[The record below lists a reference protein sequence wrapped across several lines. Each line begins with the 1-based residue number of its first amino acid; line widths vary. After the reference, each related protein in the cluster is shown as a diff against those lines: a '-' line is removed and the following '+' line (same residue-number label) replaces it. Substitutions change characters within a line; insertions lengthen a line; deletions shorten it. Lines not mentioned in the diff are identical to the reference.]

1 MPCAHLFMRML
12 CRFWQTGR
20 EQLWEEKLGL
30 VERFAGNAA
39 TNWGTVSETKA
50 LARCADVFARGPFM
64 SPHPAHQRRHVL
76 GYTAPHK
83 SRLDSVCHEVL
94 DAAALQHLLA

>member
-1 MPCAHLFMRML
+1 MRVL
-12 CRFWQTGR
+12 CRFWQAGR

-50 LARCADVFARGPFM
+50 LARCVKSSAGGRI
-64 SPHPAHQRRHVL
+64 QRFQL
-76 GYTAPHK
+76 
-83 SRLDSVCHEVL
+83 
-94 DAAALQHLLA
+94 